1 MDFGDSGGFYV
12 GNSGTQY
19 PSLALYIRSPIG
31 LTRAG
36 KANFVWEM

>member
-12 GNSGTQY
+12 GNSDPQY
-19 PSLALYIRSPIG
+19 PSLALYIRSPID

-36 KANFVWEM
+36 KEISVWEL